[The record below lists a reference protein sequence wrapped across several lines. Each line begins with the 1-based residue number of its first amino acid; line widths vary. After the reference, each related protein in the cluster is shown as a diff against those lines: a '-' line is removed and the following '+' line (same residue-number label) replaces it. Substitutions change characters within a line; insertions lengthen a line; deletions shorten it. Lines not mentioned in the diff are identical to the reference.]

1 MPEDPAVAQAGYL
14 ALRVGHRGPARPG
27 HHPGRN
33 PLALHLRPA
42 GPPHREAPL
51 GADGDTFVE
60 RVDFTWD
67 GTTLC
72 EQTTRAAGLPNPVT
86 LTWDHQG
93 LKPIAQTERTTAAD
107 APQKEIDSRF
117 FAIVTDLVGSPREL
131 VDEHGDIAWRPP
143 PPSGAPPP
151 TPRSASPASTAPAE
165 SAPPVLAAFTVD
177 VAEGSPAAYAQRVRH
192 VLSAALH
199 LAGTAEFDDE
209 DLPADEFPDWFT
221 AISARDGETHQE
233 FARDGRTA
241 YTNRSGGNPWSLQNW
256 IYRFDPDEDSR
267 GWEFWDVVPVGPSQV
282 HVWVDS
288 WGESFFGSLDLLWLL
303 YTAGAA
309 HAEGPE
315 NRKASM
321 WASEA
326 RGR

>member
-1 MPEDPAVAQAGYL
+1 MIHSEASVAAEL
-14 ALRVGHRGPARPG
+14 DRVRQRP
-27 HHPGRN
+27 
-33 PLALHLRPA
+33 
-42 GPPHREAPL
+42 
-51 GADGDTFVE
+51 
-60 RVDFTWD
+60 
-67 GTTLC
+67 
-72 EQTTRAAGLPNPVT
+72 
-86 LTWDHQG
+86 
-93 LKPIAQTERTTAAD
+93 
-107 APQKEIDSRF
+107 
-117 FAIVTDLVGSPREL
+117 
-131 VDEHGDIAWRPP
+131 
-143 PPSGAPPP
+143 
-151 TPRSASPASTAPAE
+151 PAE

-199 LAGTAEFDDE
+199 LACTAEFDDE

-221 AISARDGETHQE
+221 AISARDGEAHEE

-241 YTNRSGGNPWSLQNW
+241 YTHRSGGNPWSLQNW

-267 GWEFWDVVPVGPSQV
+267 GWEFWDVVPLGPSQV

-315 NRKASM
+315 IRKAST